1 MLASASHHL
10 KLLVEQIEQI
20 KLRSAPRRIG
30 EFLIA
35 LAAGQGNG
43 RCRLNL
49 PYEKA
54 LIANRLGMQPESFSR
69 ALKRLKFIGVEVRG
83 DDVTI
88 SNIEALAGFVETG
101 NFPPQRQ

>member
-20 KLRSAPRRIG
+20 KVRSAPRRIG
-30 EFLIA
+30 EFLIG
-35 LAAGQGNG
+35 LAAGQENG
-43 RCRLNL
+43 RCTLNL

-69 ALKRLKFIGVEVRG
+69 ALKRLKPLGVKVHG

-88 SNIEALAGFVETG
+88 ADLEALAAFVETG
-101 NFPPQRQ
+101 DSPAL